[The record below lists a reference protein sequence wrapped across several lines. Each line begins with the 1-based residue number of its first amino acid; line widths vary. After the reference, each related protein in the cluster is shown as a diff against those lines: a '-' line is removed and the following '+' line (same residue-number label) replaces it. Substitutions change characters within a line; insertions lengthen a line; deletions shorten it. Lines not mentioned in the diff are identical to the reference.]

1 MGITKPNFPG
11 GTSGATGVFADL
23 EIDSP
28 TLVVDETNNR
38 LGIRTDT
45 PGAHVDIHDTTTSSA
60 NTGGHL
66 RLSANDG
73 AAMGDSHR
81 LGVIEFT
88 GAEDTSGTQTVGARI
103 ESMTDAAWT
112 NAENG
117 AALYFYTTDGNA
129 SQTNVLK
136 LDSNKKATFA
146 GNVVTDGSVQLKEK
160 AAAVADTAAYGQLWV
175 KTATPNQLYFTT
187 DAGDDIQLTSGTAT
201 AFVGDITG
209 VTAGDGLTG
218 GGTIGALSIAVGAG
232 TGIDVATDAIS
243 VDVSDFMA
251 NGADNYLVTATGT
264 DAMNAEA
271 NLQFDGTGLKI
282 KEAANASADTTA
294 YGQLWV
300 KNVTPC
306 ELYFTTDAGNDIKLT
321 DGTSAAGGGTAAND
335 MNLILHVQT
344 FGR

>member
-1 MGITKPNFPG
+1 MPRSRPKLPG
-11 GTSGATGVFADL
+11 KTQLTDLQVDGTTV
-23 EIDSP
+23 
-28 TLVVDETNNR
+28 VVDETNNR
-38 LGIRTDT
+38 LGIGTASPASTVEIEGSSGDLILEIDNN
-45 PGAHVDIHDTTTSSA
+45 ASNSA
-60 NTGGHL
+60 NFQIQNGAGNARVAL
-66 RLSANDG
+66 VMNAGRANTTITMKG
-73 AAMGDSHR
+73 QIVGI
-81 LGVIEFT
+81 G
-88 GAEDTSGTQTVGARI
+88 DTSPSYTLDVG
-103 ESMTDAAWT
+103 
-112 NAENG
+112 
-117 AALYFYTTDGNA
+117 GNA
-129 SQTNVLK
+129 QI
-136 LDSNKKATFA
+136 
-146 GNVVTDGSVQLKEK
+146 VTDLIVGGSVSLRAK
-160 AAAVADTAAYGQLWV
+160 ADAISDTAAYGQLWV

-218 GGTIGALSIAVGAG
+218 GGTTGALSIAVGAG

-243 VDVSDFMA
+243 VDVSDFMT

-271 NLQFDGTGLKI
+271 NLQFDGTGLKL
-282 KEAANASADTTA
+282 KEAANASADTAA

-300 KNVTPC
+300 KNVTPW

-321 DGTSAAGGGTAAND
+321 DGTSASGGGTAVND